1 MKKLV
6 IMPGGFHPFHAG
18 HLALYQAAER
28 AFPDADVYVAAT
40 ADTSERPFPFEIK
53 QRLANLAGV
62 PRDRFV
68 QVKSPFRAE
77 EITGRYDADD
87 TVLIFVRSQKDADKP
102 PQAGGMRRDGT
113 PAYLQPYTG
122 RDLAPLSQQGY
133 MTYLPTVEFGP
144 GLTSATEIRRG
155 WPGMNEKQKQTLL
168 AQMYPALEGRPAAIT
183 KIQELFDR
191 VMSPAV
197 QEARLINDPEQG
209 VLIQP
214 DGGMGTW
221 SEDSLRSNL
230 ARKFA
235 DMVKMV
241 KSRRYRSLYHV
252 LYEAGVVENMV
263 LALRQL
269 EDFQA
274 RQGRRPMARGREIDM
289 GENQGWAATYT
300 EETGQM
306 AGTPASGLR
315 ASYQNRENQPMDEDY
330 IDEKWSEKYKRSI
343 NCDKPK
349 GFSQRAHC
357 AGRKK

>member
-53 QRLANLAGV
+53 QRIANLAGI

-77 EITGRYDADD
+77 EITRRYDADD
-87 TVLIFVRSQKDADKP
+87 TALIFVRSEKDANKP
-102 PQAGGMRRDGT
+102 PQAGGVRRDGT

-144 GLTSATEIRRG
+144 GLTSATEIRRS
-155 WPGMNEKQKQTLL
+155 WPGMTEKQKQTLL
-168 AQMYPALEGRPAAIT
+168 TKMYPVLQGKPAAVS

-191 VMSPAV
+191 IIGHAV
-197 QEARLINDPEQG
+197 QEAWLINDPQQG
-209 VLIQP
+209 LLIQP

-221 SEDSLRSNL
+221 SEESLRSNL
-230 ARKFA
+230 ARKFS
-235 DMVKMV
+235 DMVEMV

-274 RQGRRPMARGREIDM
+274 RQGRRPIARGREIDM
-289 GENQGWAATYT
+289 SENQGWAATYN

-315 ASYQNRENQPMDEDY
+315 ASYQDRENQPIDEDY

-343 NCDKPK
+343 NCDDPK

>member
-18 HLALYQAAER
+18 HLALYRAAER

-53 QRLANLAGV
+53 QRLANLAGI

-77 EITGRYDADD
+77 EITRRYDADD

-102 PQAGGMRRDGT
+102 PQAGGVRRDGT

-133 MTYLPTVEFGP
+133 MAYLPTVEFGP
-144 GLTSATEIRRG
+144 GLTSATQIRDR
-155 WPGMNEKQKQTLL
+155 WPGMDDNQKQTLL
-168 AQMYPALEGRPAAIT
+168 AQMYPALQAKPAAVA
-183 KIQELFDR
+183 KIQDLFDQIMGR
-191 VMSPAV
+191 AV
-197 QEARLINDPEQG
+197 KEQQDRIMPPGGLGSYTPESLERAVAQHMQEVIGYLRAGEYDKVDYMLYRWG
-209 VLIQP
+209 VIE
-214 DGGMGTW
+214 
-221 SEDSLRSNL
+221 SKVR
-230 ARKFA
+230 
-235 DMVKMV
+235 
-241 KSRRYRSLYHV
+241 
-252 LYEAGVVENMV
+252 
-263 LALRQL
+263 ALR
-269 EDFQA
+269 DYYA
-274 RQGRRPMARGREIDM
+274 TIRREG
-289 GENQGWAATYT
+289 QGWAATYT

-315 ASYQNRENQPMDEDY
+315 ASYQDRENQPMDEDY

-343 NCDKPK
+343 NCDNPK

-357 AGRKK
+357 DGRKK

>member
-1 MKKLV
+1 
-6 IMPGGFHPFHAG
+6 MPGGFHPFHAG
-18 HLALYQAAER
+18 HRALYDAAR
-28 AFPDADVYVAAT
+28 KAFPSADVFVAAT
-40 ADTSERPFPFEIK
+40 ADTSTRPFPF
-53 QRLANLAGV
+53 RLKKLLAQAAGV
-62 PRDRFV
+62 PQDRFV

-77 EITGRYDADD
+77 EITQDYDAAD
-87 TVLIFVRSQKDADKP
+87 TELIFVRSEKDRAAR
-102 PQAGGMRRDGT
+102 PQAGGVKRDGS
-113 PAYLQPYTG
+113 PAYLQPYTDRE
-122 RDLAPLSQQGY
+122 RDSLDKHAY
-133 MTYLPTVEFGP
+133 MAYLPVTTFGP
-144 GLTSATEIRRG
+144 GMTSATEIRQT
-155 WPGMNEKQKQTLL
+155 WPGLAADEKIRLVNTL
-168 AQMYPALEGRPAAIT
+168 YPGTAGKPAAAA
-183 KIQELFDR
+183 KIIKIFDQ
-191 VMSPAV
+191 VMQDQV
-197 QEARLINDPEQG
+197 REARLINDPEQG

-235 DMVKMV
+235 DMVEMV

-252 LYEAGVVENMV
+252 LYQAGVVENMV

-269 EDFQA
+269 EDFEA
-274 RQGRRPMARGREIDM
+274 RQGRRPIARGREIDM

-306 AGTPASGLR
+306 AGTPASALK
-315 ASYQNRENQPMDEDY
+315 ASYQDRENQPVDEDY

-343 NCDKPK
+343 NCDSPQ